1 MNKSTPLPSQISILS
16 YINMDPLE
24 KNKVNVSIESYRG
37 RAIILDRGVRTDLF
51 DEVTLKQRST
61 WDASVRRVLVVLG

>member
-37 RAIILDRGVRTDLF
+37 RAMDRGVRTDLF